1 MRYRIRAKRASP
13 EGVDDMEIFSDDAAT
28 PATSSKGPRR
38 GPRPP
43 TDSTSFTQAVPWQ
56 KQVPEAA
63 WVVEESAYWNT
74 EQAAVAV
81 EVEMPGSEKQWD
93 KALHNLSGYFV
104 GALRRQAAEV
114 SERRLTEAER
124 LQFRENKMTEVRN
137 FVAAQAF
144 EALPP
149 HLKPSADQAISMR
162 WILTWKVKEDGS
174 RKAKA
179 RAVLLGYQDPQ
190 YEHRGT
196 TAPVLTKLTR
206 QMLLQA
212 AANHKWSVFKGDVSG
227 AFLQGRDYPDTLY
240 CIPTDEICTAL
251 GLKPG
256 SITRLRRACYGLVDA
271 PLEWYRTV
279 ADFLQSLGLERLWS
293 DACAWAYRKD
303 GTLQGLISGH
313 VDDFLFTGNTQDAR
327 WNWIIDQ
334 IKTRFKWGDW
344 DCDHFT
350 QCGVN
355 IDKTEDG
362 FILSQE
368 KYVEGIGFIPLS
380 SSRRREPDA
389 ETTSREKTQLRA
401 LLGALS
407 WHGQQVAPHV
417 SAEVGILLSDV
428 NSSTVRT
435 LIQANELLQ
444 YAQSRK
450 DHKMLIH
457 AFPSNLPLGMFCWV
471 DAASQNRRDGGS
483 TQGVL
488 VGLAPLEMMKGAV
501 GKVTPVIWQS
511 HKIDRVCRSPGTAE
525 TQAAVNGEDELF
537 LARFQWSEI
546 NFGAIDV
553 KDPNSAV
560 LKVPGC
566 VITDSRNVYDK
577 LQTEVMTLKG
587 AEKRANI
594 ELLGL
599 KEAQLRSQVQI
610 RWVHS
615 EAQLSNSLTK
625 ARGNHELELFYK
637 MGHQW
642 RIVEDDRM
650 RSSRRRK
657 QDGVAPL
664 QQQPSTSSRASD

>member
-1 MRYRIRAKRASP
+1 MREFHPGDLVYFWRSQESGQGRTKPGAKGGRFLGPARVLATETRRGDDGSSRPGSAVWCVRGRQLIKCCPEQLRAASEREELLEALTKDHGQEPTPWTFTKLATEIAGTQYQDVSGDKPTDNEWWRAQDPQAEAPPTRYRIRTKRASP
-13 EGVDDMEIFSDDAAT
+13 ESVDDMEIFSDDAAT

-38 GPRPP
+38 GPLPP
-43 TDSTSFTQAVPWQ
+43 PDSTSFTQAVPWQ

-81 EVEMPGSEKQWD
+81 EVDMPGSEKQWD

-124 LQFRENKMTEVRN
+124 LQFREAKMTEVRN

-144 EALPP
+144 EALPS

-196 TAPVLTKLTR
+196 TAPVMTKLTR

-256 SITRLRRACYGLVDA
+256 SITRLRRACYDLVDA

-303 GTLQGLISGH
+303 GALQGLISGH

-355 IDKTEDG
+355 ITKTEDG

-368 KYVEGIGFIPLS
+368 KQS
-380 SSRRREPDA
+380 S
-389 ETTSREKTQLRA
+389 
-401 LLGALS
+401 
-407 WHGQQVAPHV
+407 
-417 SAEVGILLSDV
+417 
-428 NSSTVRT
+428 
-435 LIQANELLQ
+435 
-444 YAQSRK
+444 
-450 DHKMLIH
+450 
-457 AFPSNLPLGMFCWV
+457 
-471 DAASQNRRDGGS
+471 
-483 TQGVL
+483 
-488 VGLAPLEMMKGAV
+488 
-501 GKVTPVIWQS
+501 
-511 HKIDRVCRSPGTAE
+511 
-525 TQAAVNGEDELF
+525 
-537 LARFQWSEI
+537 
-546 NFGAIDV
+546 
-553 KDPNSAV
+553 
-560 LKVPGC
+560 
-566 VITDSRNVYDK
+566 
-577 LQTEVMTLKG
+577 
-587 AEKRANI
+587 
-594 ELLGL
+594 
-599 KEAQLRSQVQI
+599 
-610 RWVHS
+610 
-615 EAQLSNSLTK
+615 
-625 ARGNHELELFYK
+625 
-637 MGHQW
+637 
-642 RIVEDDRM
+642 
-650 RSSRRRK
+650 
-657 QDGVAPL
+657 
-664 QQQPSTSSRASD
+664 